1 MTSCTHQRMGS
12 WWPCNFGADEIRA
25 CSDCDYCEKRKAQP
39 MYVTCPSCTNSTG
52 WRQSDGS
59 IRCIPCGRGLVPK
72 GTPTLDKEDSK
83 RAADFLSGKT
93 NKFERTG
100 K

>member
-1 MTSCTHQRMGS
+1 MGKQKQAGVAKMEE
-12 WWPCNFGADEIRA
+12 PIA
-25 CSDCDYCEKRKAQP
+25 